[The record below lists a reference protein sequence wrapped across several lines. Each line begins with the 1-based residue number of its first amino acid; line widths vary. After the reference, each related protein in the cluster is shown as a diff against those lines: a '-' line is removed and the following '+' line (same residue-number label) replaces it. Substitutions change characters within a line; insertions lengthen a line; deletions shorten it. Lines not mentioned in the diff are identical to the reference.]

1 MSFPG
6 IMDHLK
12 FYLILTLKIM
22 ILCYPNRF
30 MLVRKHNRF
39 IDLPAKLSQPSM
51 TFVHHGGKYMFKAV
65 NITILGR
72 TYVCFIYKENIYI

>member
-12 FYLILTLKIM
+12 FYKILTLKIM

-72 TYVCFIYKENIYI
+72 TYVCFIYKENI